1 MTTRRVSPDD
11 AKELRAY
18 FGGGGFSLLEQ
29 SPLGHQL
36 DALRRYGGSR
46 HCPVCG
52 GLGVVPVGRGA
63 ELRAASCAEVRRRA
77 AAWGVSLVAERA
89 RKVPKSE
96 MPHLTEYR
104 RLRDDEQNRAGAEQ
118 YRRAHAEEIR
128 QECDRESGARARE
141 QERWIRGEAR
151 RLAQEE
157 RDGVT
162 ERGCLECR
170 GTGWIGEQL
179 RHRLTARPT
188 CTDGSGHVVGGLEN
202 LDPLDVHS
210 TGSSR
215 HGEGGYDVGDVA
227 MFAIGRITRRLGR
240 VYLRDPNLALALA
253 RFFAPQSGG
262 ALALW
267 DLVPAGR
274 TLLKQQ
280 GEGMT
285 AAQTYQELA
294 AKQRETQDARL
305 GRQLA
310 EAREQ
315 ARALADQ
322 ALAAWVESEP
332 RREPRA
338 VGGAVVRPRIRVPRR
353 AALAE
358 MADMVRSILEDPG
371 ACWIREDVAE
381 EMAEAS
387 G

>member
-52 GLGVVPVGRGA
+52 GLGVVPVDRGA
-63 ELRAASCAEVRRRA
+63 EARAASCAERRRRA

-89 RKVPKSE
+89 RKIPKSE

-280 GEGMT
+280 GDGMT

-315 ARALADQ
+315 ARALADR
-322 ALAAWVESEP
+322 ALLAWVESEP
-332 RREPRA
+332 RRGPQPVTGARARPKIRAPRSA
-338 VGGAVVRPRIRVPRR
+338 ALTAMAAMVR
-353 AALAE
+353 AAL
-358 MADMVRSILEDPG
+358 
-371 ACWIREDVAE
+371 
-381 EMAEAS
+381 EANETQEVS
-387 G
+387 A